1 MTWGLVVVGAVEVV
15 VMVVVA
21 GVVVASFCG
30 SKKLKLNEA
39 IVNWCAALFS
49 AFLGLG
55 GGALQLPLRYGTSTC
70 TSPKSLFF

>member
-30 SKKLKLNEA
+30 SKKLKSHC
-39 IVNWCAALFS
+39 NWCAALFS

-55 GGALQLPLRYGTSTC
+55 GGALQLPLRYGTST
-70 TSPKSLFF
+70 SPKSERSRIF